1 MIKELERH
9 IIRNENNVEISCPPD
24 RAEIV
29 SKINELIES
38 VNKQNKAIHLL
49 VDCIEQ
55 IAKQEKESVLEII
68 ANL

>member
-1 MIKELERH
+1 MIKKLERH
-9 IIRNENNVEISCPPD
+9 IREEDGVKISCPPD

-38 VNKQNKAIHLL
+38 VNNQNKAIHLL